1 MLLGQFRLQPSS
13 ERFLNLLCC
22 NGQVIAHNGALPRL
36 QCKTCDQRFHSGC
49 LYKWF
54 QQSSKSN
61 CPHCQSV
68 CPTPLIP
75 FSRLFFAGC
84 SGFSDAKAV
93 MSEKRRNARKR

>member
-1 MLLGQFRLQPSS
+1 MLLGQFRLQLSS

-75 FSRLFFAGC
+75 FLAYFSL
-84 SGFSDAKAV
+84 GFRALVFLTPGYERKPAKCP
-93 MSEKRRNARKR
+93 